1 VIDIGSETLVPLTQ
15 VARNFPAPESKR
27 GLDVRVLQRWA
38 HKGLRGVRL
47 DVVRKDGVTC
57 TSYESLGRFLEGLAD
72 KLEGGSD
79 VQPLRW
85 HSTDVRSMLARV
97 RQEGRAHRRR
107 GMAGAAS
114 RPSPEPRRRGH
125 EGNAIVAAECSQSRV
140 APAST
145 T

>member
-1 VIDIGSETLVPLTQ
+1 MIDIGSETLVPLAQ

-27 GLDVRVLQRWA
+27 GLDVRVLHRWA

-47 DVVRKDGVTC
+47 DVVRKDGVAC
-57 TSYESLGRFLEGLAD
+57 TTYESIARFLEALAD
-72 KLEGGSD
+72 KLEGSGD

-85 HSTDVRSMLARV
+85 HSADVRSMLARV
-97 RQEGRAHRRR
+97 RQERPADRRR
-107 GMAGAAS
+107 GMAGAAN

-125 EGNAIVAAECSQSRV
+125 EGNAIVASECSQSKV
-140 APAST
+140 APEST